1 MASSV
6 RPTFQARTCTF
17 DRVPARG
24 HCQGRR
30 SQGTCLK
37 EAASRLGSEKANPS
51 EPIEVKPLPFRQ
63 MLQILRKRTH
73 KSYQPC
79 FQSVTAKTGLIGGNS
94 APSRTRI
101 EATNSAGGRNV
112 LRPFPPVFGSWEG
125 AKASMPQDDPGMSF
139 KIRGEGGG
147 GAPAHQ
153 DLGNPSGSFEG
164 SWQVGRSVGE
174 SFGVGWRGSDFSAA
188 DGRLGP
194 DIQQQN
200 RNLPWFHGDRRRG
213 LCQARGLAPAGG
225 VEPTVVWNL

>member
-1 MASSV
+1 MGSSAQPPAPASAPGTGHRGG
-6 RPTFQARTCTF
+6 RPCLQS
-17 DRVPARG
+17 
-24 HCQGRR
+24 RR
-30 SQGTCLK
+30 APPSSLSGKT
-37 EAASRLGSEKANPS
+37 NPS

-73 KSYQPC
+73 KSYPPC
-79 FQSVTAKTGLIGGNS
+79 FQSVAAKPSLIFGNS

-101 EATNSAGGRNV
+101 EAANSASGRNV

-147 GAPAHQ
+147 DAPAHQ

-164 SWQVGRSVGE
+164 SWQVGRQWASPLALG
-174 SFGVGWRGSDFSAA
+174 GGSDFSAA

-194 DIQQQN
+194 TSSSKTGIFLGFMGIGEEGYVRHEDW
-200 RNLPWFHGDRRRG
+200 RP
-213 LCQARGLAPAGG
+213 QAALNPR
-225 VEPTVVWNL
+225 

>member
-1 MASSV
+1 MGSSAQPPAPASAPGTGHRGG
-6 RPTFQARTCTF
+6 RPCLQS
-17 DRVPARG
+17 
-24 HCQGRR
+24 RR
-30 SQGTCLK
+30 APPSSLSGKT
-37 EAASRLGSEKANPS
+37 NPS

-79 FQSVTAKTGLIGGNS
+79 FQSVTAKTSLIFGNS

-164 SWQVGRSVGE
+164 SWQVGRQWASPLAL
-174 SFGVGWRGSDFSAA
+174 GVGSDFSAA